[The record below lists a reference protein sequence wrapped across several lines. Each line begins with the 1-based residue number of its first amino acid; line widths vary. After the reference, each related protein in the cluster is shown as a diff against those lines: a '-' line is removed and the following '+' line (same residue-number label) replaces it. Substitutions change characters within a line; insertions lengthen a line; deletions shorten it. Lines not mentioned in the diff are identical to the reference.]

1 MIFVDSTV
9 IIDYLNGIDNWQ
21 VEKLDSILGKEVVV
35 IGDFILTEV
44 LQGFKSDSDYQKAKL
59 ILNEFPILNILGE
72 EIAIKSADNFHFLRK
87 NGITIRKTIDVIIAT
102 FCIENNLELLH
113 NDKDF
118 EPFTSYL
125 KLKTI
130 QKQETNY

>member
-44 LQGFKSDSDYQKAKL
+44 LQGFKSDSDYKKAKL

-72 EIAIKSADNFHFLRK
+72 EMAIKSADNFRFLRK

-113 NDKDF
+113 NDRDF
-118 EPFTSYL
+118 EPFVEFL
-125 KLKTI
+125 NLKTV
-130 QKQETNY
+130 KK

>member
-35 IGDFILTEV
+35 IDDFILTEV
-44 LQGFKSDSDYQKAKL
+44 LQGFKSDNDYKKAKL

-72 EIAIKSADNFHFLRK
+72 EMAIKSADNFRFLRK

-113 NDKDF
+113 NDRDF
-118 EPFTSYL
+118 EPFVQFL
-125 KLKTI
+125 NLKTI
-130 QKQETNY
+130 KK

>member
-72 EIAIKSADNFHFLRK
+72 EMAIKSADNFRFLRK

-113 NDKDF
+113 NDRDF
-118 EPFTSYL
+118 EPFVEFL
-125 KLKTI
+125 NLKTV
-130 QKQETNY
+130 KK

>member
-9 IIDYLNGIDNWQ
+9 IIDYFNGIDNWQ
-21 VEKLDSILGKEVVV
+21 VDKLDFILGREVVV

-44 LQGFKSDSDYQKAKL
+44 LQGFKSDNDYQKAKL

-72 EIAIKSADNFHFLRK
+72 EMAIKSADNFRFLRK

-113 NDKDF
+113 NDRDF
-118 EPFTSYL
+118 EPFVEL
-125 KLKTI
+125 LNLKTVN
-130 QKQETNY
+130 K

>member
-72 EIAIKSADNFHFLRK
+72 EIAIKSADNFRFLRK

-113 NDKDF
+113 NDHDF
-118 EPFTSYL
+118 EPFVEL
-125 KLKTI
+125 LNLKTVKNKI
-130 QKQETNY
+130 IPY

>member
-9 IIDYLNGIDNWQ
+9 IIDYFNGVDNWQ
-21 VEKLDSILGKEVVV
+21 VDKLDSILGREVVV

-72 EIAIKSADNFHFLRK
+72 EMAIKSADNFRFLRK

-113 NDKDF
+113 NDRDF
-118 EPFTSYL
+118 EPFVEL
-125 KLKTI
+125 LNLKTVN
-130 QKQETNY
+130 K

>member
-44 LQGFKSDSDYQKAKL
+44 LQGFKSDNDYKKAKL

-72 EIAIKSADNFHFLRK
+72 EMAIKSADNFRFLRK

-113 NDKDF
+113 NDRDF
-118 EPFTSYL
+118 EPFVQFL
-125 KLKTI
+125 NLKTV
-130 QKQETNY
+130 KK

>member
-44 LQGFKSDSDYQKAKL
+44 LQGFKSDNDYKKAKL

-72 EIAIKSADNFHFLRK
+72 EMAIKSADNFRFLRK

-113 NDKDF
+113 NDRDF
-118 EPFTSYL
+118 EPFVEFL
-125 KLKTI
+125 NLKTV
-130 QKQETNY
+130 KK